1 MNYTLNQLNIFLK
14 ITELKSITKAAEAL
28 YLTQPA
34 VSIQLKNF
42 QDQFEIPLTEV
53 IGRQLYVTPFGQE
66 IAEATKRILAEVET
80 MKHKSLAFKGK
91 LTGRLTIAVVSTG
104 KYVMPFFISEFLKI
118 QGGVDLVM
126 DVTNRYQVLESLE
139 KNEVDFAFVSV
150 LPDNL
155 KVEKISI
162 MENKLFLVANP
173 ELAKTFSNK
182 TEDIFDDL
190 PWIYRE
196 EGSATRQAME
206 RFIANKNIQVNKKIQ
221 LTSNEA
227 VKQAVLAGLGFS
239 IMPLIGL
246 KNELNDNEI
255 SIVPVNG
262 LPIKTAWNLIWL
274 KGKKFSPAALAYLG
288 YLNENIESVI
298 KAHYSWL
305 EKY

>member
-118 QGGVDLVM
+118 HGGVDLVM

-139 KNEVDFAFVSV
+139 KNEVDFALVSV

-173 ELAKTFSNK
+173 ELAKIFSNK

>member
-14 ITELKSITKAAEAL
+14 ITELRSITKAAEAL

-53 IGRQLYVTPFGQE
+53 IGRQLYVTAFGHE
-66 IAEATKRILAEVET
+66 IAEAAKRITAEVEL
-80 MKHKSLAFKGK
+80 MKQKSIAFKGQ

-104 KYVMPFFISEFLKI
+104 KYVMPFFLSQFLKNHI
-118 QGGVDLVM
+118 GVDLVM
-126 DVTNRYQVLESLE
+126 DVTNRYQVLQSLE
-139 KNEVDFAFVSV
+139 RNEVDFALVSV

-162 MENKLFLVANP
+162 MENKLHLVANP
-173 ELAKTFSNK
+173 ELAKTISTKKQIPFEAIS
-182 TEDIFDDL
+182 
-190 PWIYRE
+190 WIYRE
-196 EGSATRQAME
+196 EGSATRQSME
-206 RFIANKNIQVNKKIQ
+206 RFMANNNIEVNKKIQ

-227 VKQAVLAGLGFS
+227 IKQAVLAGLGFS

-246 KNELNDNEI
+246 KNELNSKEI
-255 SIVPVNG
+255 IVVPVKG

-274 KGKKFSPAALAYLG
+274 KGKKFSPAALAYLE
-288 YLNENIESVI
+288 YLKENIETVI
-298 KAHYSWL
+298 KSHYNWL

>member
-53 IGRQLYVTPFGQE
+53 IGRQLYVTPFGNE
-66 IAEATKRILAEVET
+66 IAEATKRILGEVET
-80 MKHKSLAFKGK
+80 MKHKSLAFKGN

-104 KYVMPFFISEFLKI
+104 KYVMPFFLSEFLKTNS
-118 QGGVDLVM
+118 GVDLVM

-139 KNEVDFAFVSV
+139 KNEVDFALVSV

-162 MENKLFLVANP
+162 MENKLYLVANP
-173 ELAKTFSNK
+173 ELAKTISTKKAAMFEN
-182 TEDIFDDL
+182 L

-206 RFIANKNIQVNKKIQ
+206 RFMTNKNIQVNKKIQ

-227 VKQAVLAGLGFS
+227 VKQAILAGLGFS

-255 SIVPVNG
+255 TIVPVNG

-274 KGKKFSPAALAYLG
+274 KGKKFSPAALAYLE

-298 KAHYSWL
+298 KTNYNWL